1 MKSLFGNGNS
11 GLKKYSLSFLLS
23 MLIPTL
29 GMSGS
34 ARSAERIYASYS
46 ALELSI
52 PVTALEKF
60 AQTGKVEQELSI
72 YRRYLKP
79 EQIKELHRILTSP
92 IKIHPVAV
100 SQFLYTQQ
108 GELLL
113 RKLGNVIKTRS
124 RQPKPGFYALRA
136 ALILAS
142 QEPGGLTLLNVL
154 RKYPTGSIHID
165 MARTLGIASE
175 LEKMVRETNRAIA
188 TISQKSQMEAAN
200 TPFPKNNFQLA
211 NLRRPGRVKWQK
223 IKPIKF
229 QDLPR
234 NRTLLTDVY
243 LPQTKTKAPVI
254 VISHG
259 LGSDSSNFSY
269 LASHLAS
276 HGFAVVVPNHPGSNA
291 KKIALFAEG
300 RTGELTKPNEFYDQ
314 PLDIKFLLD
323 RLENY
328 SPLKNRL
335 DVQQVGVFGQSFG
348 GYTALALAGAK
359 LDYDRIQKDCHP
371 QTVNKTL
378 NLSLLLQC
386 RALKVENKH
395 RGQDLRDRRV
405 KAVIAVNPITS
416 TVFGQSGLSQVQIP
430 VMVVASS
437 DDTVAPALYEQI
449 LPFSWIT
456 NPQKYLALLSGG
468 THFSAIGNGSSASE
482 AVELPSQLIGDN
494 PQQARSYMKS
504 LSMPFF
510 GTYVVGSSQY
520 RRYLNAGYAQLISRQ
535 SIGLS
540 LIRSLT
546 KTDFTQ
552 KLERETKTRG

>member
-1 MKSLFGNGNS
+1 
-11 GLKKYSLSFLLS
+11 

-29 GMSGS
+29 GMSES

-60 AQTGKVEQELSI
+60 AQKGEIGQELGA
-72 YRRYLKP
+72 YRQYLKP

-92 IKIHPVAV
+92 IKVHPVAV

-113 RKLGNVIKTRS
+113 RRLGDVIKTRS
-124 RQPKPGFYALRA
+124 RQPKPGFYALRS

-165 MARTLGIASE
+165 LARTLGIASE
-175 LEKMVRETNRAIA
+175 LEEMVRETNRAIA
-188 TISQKSQMEAAN
+188 TISQQSEMEAAN
-200 TPFPKNNFQLA
+200 IPFSSNNSQLA
-211 NLRRPGRVKWQK
+211 NLRRPGRWKWQK
-223 IKPIKF
+223 VPSLKLL
-229 QDLPR
+229 DLSR
-234 NRTLLTDVY
+234 KRVILTDVY
-243 LPQTKTKAPVI
+243 LPQTATKAPVI

-276 HGFAVVVPNHPGSNA
+276 HGFAVVVPNHPGSNT
-291 KKIALFAEG
+291 KKLQLLLDG
-300 RTGELTKPNEFYDQ
+300 RTGEVTQPNEFYDR
-314 PLDIKFLLD
+314 PLDIKFVLD
-323 RLENY
+323 RLESYPN
-328 SPLKNRL
+328 LKNRL
-335 DVQQVGVFGQSFG
+335 DLQQVGVFGQSFG

-359 LDYDRIQKDCHP
+359 IDYDRIQKDCQP
-371 QTVNKTL
+371 QTVNKTW

-386 RALKVENKH
+386 RALKVEVKN
-395 RGQDLRDRRV
+395 RDRDLRDRRV
-405 KAVIAVNPITS
+405 KAVLVVNPITS
-416 TVFGQSGLSQVQIP
+416 SVFGKSGLSQVEIP

-449 LPFSWIT
+449 IPFAWIPST
-456 NPQKYLALLSGG
+456 SQKYLALLTGG
-468 THFSAIGNGSSASE
+468 THFSVIGSGSSSSE

-494 PQQARSYMKS
+494 PKQAQSYMKS
-504 LSMPFF
+504 LSVPFF
-510 GTYVVGSSQY
+510 TTYVVGDSQY
-520 RRYLNAGYAQLISRQ
+520 KQYLNAAYAQVISQQ
-535 SIGLS
+535 SMGLN
-540 LIRSLT
+540 IVKSLT
-546 KTDFTQ
+546 SMDLAQQLKD
-552 KLERETKTRG
+552 KRR

>member
-11 GLKKYSLSFLLS
+11 GLKKYSLPFLLS

-29 GMSGS
+29 GMSES

-52 PVTALEKF
+52 PVTAMEKF
-60 AQTGKVEQELSI
+60 AQTGKIEQELAV
-72 YRRYLKP
+72 YRQYLKP
-79 EQIKELHRILTSP
+79 EQIKELHRVLTSP
-92 IKIHPVAV
+92 VKLHPVAV

-113 RKLGNVIKTRS
+113 RRLGDVIKTRS
-124 RQPKPGFYALRA
+124 RQPKPGFYALRS
-136 ALILAS
+136 ALISAS

-165 MARTLGIASE
+165 LARTLGIASE

-188 TISQKSQMEAAN
+188 TVSQKSEIEAAN
-200 TPFPKNNFQLA
+200 IPFSQNDFQLS
-211 NLRRPGRVKWQK
+211 NLRRPGKLKWQK
-223 IKPIKF
+223 IKSLKLRDF
-229 QDLPR
+229 SRQR
-234 NRTLLTDVY
+234 SLLTDVY
-243 LPQTKTKAPVI
+243 LPQIKTKAPVI

-276 HGFAVVVPNHPGSNA
+276 HGFAVVVPSHPGSNS
-291 KKIALFAEG
+291 KKLQLLLNG
-300 RTGELTKPNEFYDQ
+300 KTGEFIQPNEFYDR
-314 PLDIKFLLD
+314 PLDIKFVLD
-323 RLENY
+323 RLE
-328 SPLKNRL
+328 SEPSLKNRL
-335 DVQQVGVFGQSFG
+335 NLQQVGVFGQSLG

-359 LDYDRIQKDCHP
+359 MDYNRIQKDCNP
-371 QTVNKTL
+371 QAVNKTW
-378 NLSLLLQC
+378 NLSVLLQC
-386 RALKVENKH
+386 GALKVEIKN
-395 RGQDLRDRRV
+395 RGKDLRDSRV

-416 TVFGQSGLSQVQIP
+416 TVFGKSGLSQVQIP

-449 LPFSWIT
+449 LPFSWIPT
-456 NPQKYLALLSGG
+456 SQKYLALLSGA
-468 THFSAIGNGSSASE
+468 THFSTIGNGSSTSE
-482 AVELPSQLIGDN
+482 ALELPSQLIGDN
-494 PQQARSYMKS
+494 PKQARSYMKS

-510 GTYVVGSSQY
+510 ATYVVGSSQY
-520 RRYLNAGYAQLISRQ
+520 GQYLNAAYAKVISRK

-540 LIRSLT
+540 LVQSLT
-546 KTDFTQ
+546 QTDLAEYKTVRN
-552 KLERETKTRG
+552 RE

>member
-11 GLKKYSLSFLLS
+11 VLKKYSLPFLLS

-29 GMSGS
+29 GMSES

-52 PVTALEKF
+52 PVTAMEKF
-60 AQTGKVEQELSI
+60 AQTGKIEQELAV
-72 YRRYLKP
+72 YRQYLKP
-79 EQIKELHRILTSP
+79 EQIKELHRVLTSP
-92 IKIHPVAV
+92 VKLHPVAV

-113 RKLGNVIKTRS
+113 RRLGDVIKTRS
-124 RQPKPGFYALRA
+124 RQPKPGFYALRS

-165 MARTLGIASE
+165 LARTLGIASE

-188 TISQKSQMEAAN
+188 TVSQKSEIEAAN
-200 TPFPKNNFQLA
+200 IPFSQNNFQLQ
-211 NLRRPGRVKWQK
+211 NLRRPGKFKWQK
-223 IKPIKF
+223 IKSRKLLDF
-229 QDLPR
+229 SRKRLV
-234 NRTLLTDVY
+234 LTDVY
-243 LPQTKTKAPVI
+243 LPQSKTKASVI

-259 LGSDSSNFSY
+259 LGSDSSNFRY

-276 HGFAVVVPNHPGSNA
+276 HGFAVVVPNHPGSNS
-291 KKIALFAEG
+291 KKLQLLLDG
-300 RTGELTKPNEFYDQ
+300 RTGEIIQSNEFYDR
-314 PLDIKFLLD
+314 PLDIKFVLD
-323 RLENY
+323 RLE
-328 SPLKNRL
+328 SDPSLKNRL
-335 DVQQVGVFGQSFG
+335 NLQQVGVFGQSLG

-359 LDYDRIQKDCHP
+359 LDYNRIQKDCNS
-371 QTVNKTL
+371 QAVNNTW
-378 NLSLLLQC
+378 NLSVLLQC
-386 RALKVENKH
+386 GALKVERKNREK
-395 RGQDLRDRRV
+395 DLRDSRV

-416 TVFGQSGLSQVQIP
+416 TVFCESGLSQVQIP

-449 LPFSWIT
+449 QPFSWIPT
-456 NPQKYLALLSGG
+456 SQKYLALLSGG
-468 THFSAIGNGSSASE
+468 THFSTIGNGSSTSE

-494 PQQARSYMKS
+494 PKQARSYMKS

-520 RRYLNAGYAQLISRQ
+520 KQYLNAAYAKVLSRQ

-540 LIRSLT
+540 LIQSLT
-546 KTDFTQ
+546 PNDLAQYKTVGS
-552 KLERETKTRG
+552 RE